1 MRLEIHSQGLVV
13 EEAERDQMA
22 RKLDFALDRLSHR
35 LGQVVVR
42 LTDLNG
48 PRGGE
53 DLRCRIVAEL
63 VPTGG
68 QVVVEDVA
76 PHPAQAIS
84 RAASRL
90 VRLVNR
96 QSERRRGY

>member
-1 MRLEIHSQGLVV
+1 MRLEIHGHGTVV
-13 EEAERDQMA
+13 GADDRELMTRRLEH
-22 RKLDFALDRLSHR
+22 ALDRLSDR

-63 VPTGG
+63 VPTG

-76 PHPAQAIS
+76 PHPVQAIT

-90 VRLVNR
+90 ARSIKRRTER
-96 QSERRRGY
+96 QRGY